1 MSETR
6 PSVEAHPSPAHEVRD
21 ANVRSLMWFG
31 VGILGLIIF
40 GFIVAELALHFFV
53 GRRPIKPPTAFFTQQ
68 QTPPP
73 PLIQEHPGEEL
84 QDYLKQQN
92 QVLDSYGW
100 VDRKA
105 GIVRIPIDQ
114 AMDLLL
120 QKGLPVRQPG
130 QVTRSVS
137 APHTLP
143 RGDFGPPGTGVQGPQ
158 PQ

>member
-1 MSETR
+1 MIQLLRECCNMSETR
-6 PSVEAHPSPAHEVRD
+6 PSVEANASPGHEVRD
-21 ANVRSLMWFG
+21 ADIRSLTYLGF
-31 VGILGLIIF
+31 GILALIVF

-53 GRRPIKPPTAFFTQQ
+53 GRQPIKNPTALFVQQ

-73 PLIQEHPGEEL
+73 PL
-84 QDYLKQQN
+84 KQQN
-92 QVLDSYGW
+92 QILNSYGW

-130 QVTRSVS
+130 QVTKNVS

-143 RGDFGPPGTGVQGPQ
+143 RGDFGPPGAGVQGPQ